1 MNWIFKSN
9 NEVWLETWCIKS
21 KILYLPEDRSIAWS
35 SVLTAGTK
43 LRFMCPPERSDIT
56 DTATHV
62 KRSRAVAVLSAL
74 FGKSSSW
81 RTILGFEIQPAFR
94 SQSLWNLQS
103 EIFSREKLISC
114 LDVTR
119 KWPQSVWQAFCPDI
133 SEHRRSQQGGKSSDC
148 AAESMFQHLLQ
159 MTALLLSP
167 CKCSRDSYVNICYHG
182 NRAARLI
189 RSTHTNEVWSL
200 EMWSGESPICRRTQP
215 EPWSPLCCF
224 TGSDSTTI
232 VSCLHILAHTL
243 DTRWEQPKPE
253 ALPKTRQMQI
263 INKLITC

>member
-1 MNWIFKSN
+1 MTYNFRLWNTASFQEPISLK
-9 NEVWLETWCIKS
+9 
-21 KILYLPEDRSIAWS
+21 S
-35 SVLTAGTK
+35 SV
-43 LRFMCPPERSDIT
+43 
-56 DTATHV
+56 
-62 KRSRAVAVLSAL
+62 
-74 FGKSSSW
+74 
-81 RTILGFEIQPAFR
+81 
-94 SQSLWNLQS
+94 WNLQS
-103 EIFSREKLISC
+103 GETHFLSRCDAQMAPECVAGILPRHLWASKVSARGKEQRL
-114 LDVTR
+114 
-119 KWPQSVWQAFCPDI
+119 
-133 SEHRRSQQGGKSSDC
+133 RSGI
-148 AAESMFQHLLQ
+148 EEFTVVQHLLQ

-182 NRAARLI
+182 NQAARLI

-200 EMWSGESPICRRTQP
+200 EMWSGKSPICRRTQP

-263 INKLITC
+263 INRLITC